1 MGREYARVK
10 LTIWTDPD
18 FRNLS
23 ESAQRLYFLLLTS
36 GDLNYCGVT
45 DWRTVRLAA
54 LAADSTEDGLRHA
67 AWELG
72 KADLIAVDPGTEEVL
87 VRSFVRHDGVLGS
100 PNITKAMVREYGAIA
115 SQKLMALVSRE
126 VRRGLREDPE
136 AKGAEHAKPV
146 TKQFPEADRNPFEMV
161 PDWFRNG
168 SAEPS
173 SNPSEMVPFGFP
185 HPLPSPSPSLQVES
199 VPARASRKRPAH
211 PLPDDWEPNDNHRET
226 ARTEGVDL
234 ARAVDRFRN
243 HAKANDRR
251 QADWNAA
258 FRNWLTSDYSRRPSN
273 GAARHSKPSEAEWW
287 EQQLAAASQP
297 PEDRRQIE
305 NWRTA

>member
-1 MGREYARVK
+1 MAREYARVK

-45 DWRTVRLAA
+45 DWRAVRLAA
-54 LAADSTEDGLRHA
+54 LATDSTEEGLRHA

-72 KADLIAVDPGTEEVL
+72 QADLIAVDPATEEVL
-87 VRSFVRHDGVLGS
+87 VRSFVRHDGVLSS
-100 PNITKAMVREYGAIA
+100 PNITKAMVREFGAVA

-173 SNPSEMVPFGFP
+173 SNPSEMVPFRFP
-185 HPLPSPSPSLQVES
+185 HPLPSPSPSPSGES
-199 VPARASRKRPAH
+199 VPARAKRKRPART
-211 PLPDDWEPNDNHRET
+211 LPDDWQPRQQEIDACIEKGIDPNR
-226 ARTEGVDL
+226 L
-234 ARAVDRFRN
+234 A
-243 HAKANDRR
+243 
-251 QADWNAA
+251 ADM
-258 FRNWLTSDYSRRPSN
+258 RNWAQAKDERRVDWDATFRTFISRE
-273 GAARHSKPSEAEWW
+273 KPSRNTDPLNKW
-287 EQQLAAASQP
+287 QQAFNSLAADEYPDHHMIEGAS
-297 PEDRRQIE
+297 
-305 NWRTA
+305 

>member
-1 MGREYARVK
+1 MAREYARVK

-54 LAADSTEDGLRHA
+54 LATDSTEEGLRHA

-72 KADLIAVDPGTEEVL
+72 QADLIAVDPATEEVL
-87 VRSFVRHDGVLGS
+87 VRSFVRHDGVLSS
-100 PNITKAMVREYGAIA
+100 PNITKAMVREFGTIA

-199 VPARASRKRPAH
+199 VPARASRKRPAR
-211 PLPDDWEPNDNHRET
+211 PLPDDWQPRDQERRAATAKGIDPDTLADDMRNWAQAKDERRVDWDATFRTFISREKPSRNT
-226 ARTEGVDL
+226 DPLNKWQQAFNDL
-234 ARAVDRFRN
+234 A
-243 HAKANDRR
+243 
-251 QADWNAA
+251 ADEYP
-258 FRNWLTSDYSRRPSN
+258 DHHMIE
-273 GAARHSKPSEAEWW
+273 GAS
-287 EQQLAAASQP
+287 
-297 PEDRRQIE
+297 
-305 NWRTA
+305 